1 VREAYVPSARWN
13 DFRKQR
19 LCGPSALIDDLRP
32 HCPPWS
38 VSLPG
43 QLAAFEAL
51 NATDYYQ
58 AQWRGTHPL
67 REELQQDLEALG
79 WEVIPGCANFLL
91 CHLPGCVPDTTEV
104 SRRSRRAGLFL
115 REVSNMGSGL
125 DRYALRVAVKDRHTN
140 HRIRAILHAAVRE
153 TVSVS

>member
-13 DFRKQR
+13 DFRNQR